1 MHCPSCI
8 YCGARLIQA
17 LGRLPR
23 PRDEIVARR
32 RAVLADWVA
41 YGHAEADL
49 RELAK
54 GALALAPDA
63 DTASTRKP
71 SDATRARTAKGRG

>member
-1 MHCPSCI
+1 MCDVCEAAKESPNHRMHCPSCI

-23 PRDEIVARR
+23 PKDEIVSRR

-41 YGHAEADL
+41 HGHAEDKL

-54 GALALAPDA
+54 GALAFAPEPE
-63 DTASTRKP
+63 RRG
-71 SDATRARTAKGRG
+71 RA